1 MAQREE
7 AMVNKLRTAIVRE
20 LEKIGDGGE
29 SAWLT
34 KPATI
39 GLLPRASSVHTECP
53 AILVHA
59 PRLREKSK
67 MAVGMHDA
75 EAEFVFFLAT
85 INAEDPDGELHRLA
99 ADLAKCL
106 TSAEAALEGLA
117 TSGMDFVDYTYDA
130 EASERL
136 GAAVG
141 RSTWKLAYKWNHENP

>member
-1 MAQREE
+1 VAQREE

-20 LEKIGDGGE
+20 LEKIGEGGL

-34 KPATI
+34 KPQTV
-39 GLLPRASSVHTECP
+39 GLLSRASSVHAGLP
-53 AILVHA
+53 AIFVHS
-59 PRLREKSK
+59 PRVREKSK
-67 MAVGMHDA
+67 MAVGLHDA

-85 INAEDPDGELHRLA
+85 ADAADPDGELHRLA

-117 TSGMDFVDYTYDA
+117 TSGMDFVDYTFDA